1 MCSACHFCCFCWR
14 FALSGCS
21 VLVCSEHPDLND
33 ITHLGSL
40 RGSVAS
46 EPLHL
51 QGLVLLWNVLLLL
64 QLLQGFC
71 CLGQASTSS
80 YCILTTNR
88 KHNDCSRG
96 ASTRTT
102 FCNKVLKLF
111 TIYGHG
117 RAHRLARNVLQGLQ
131 RIDCDPYAS
140 DLAGKGNCNRLS
152 QTPGLVKPSTPAS
165 SEVEQ

>member
-1 MCSACHFCCFCWR
+1 MLTAPRS
-14 FALSGCS
+14 
-21 VLVCSEHPDLND
+21 D
-33 ITHLGSL
+33 ITHLGSQ

-64 QLLQGFC
+64 LLLQGFC

-80 YCILTTNR
+80 FCILTTNR
-88 KHNDCSRG
+88 KHNDWLRG

-102 FCNKVLKLF
+102 FCHQVLQLF
-111 TIYGHG
+111 TIHCHR
-117 RAHRLARNVLQGLQ
+117 RAPRLARNVLQGLK

-140 DLAGKGNCNRLS
+140 DSVGKGKCDRLC
-152 QTPGLVKPSTPAS
+152 QTPGLVKSCAAQPTGAAEEGAGEGGFVIVAVSGCS
-165 SEVEQ
+165 WECLGL